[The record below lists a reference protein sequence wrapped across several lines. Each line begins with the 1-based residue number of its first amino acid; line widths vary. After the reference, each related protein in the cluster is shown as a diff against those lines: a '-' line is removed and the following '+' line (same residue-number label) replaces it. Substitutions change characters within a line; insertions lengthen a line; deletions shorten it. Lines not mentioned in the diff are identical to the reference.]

1 MNHDKAY
8 ARGYEEGKAQGY
20 QEGLFDAWEAA
31 RKAEA
36 EQAAGRLKAERET
49 AATCWELSDRE
60 RGIIK
65 AMERRSDK

>member
-1 MNHDKAY
+1 MGRRRDPVREADEKLQ
-8 ARGYEEGKAQGY
+8 REGN
-20 QEGLFDAWEAA
+20 
-31 RKAEA
+31 R
-36 EQAAGRLKAERET
+36 QAKLIHGA